1 MAAPR
6 TGPDLANGPGMGMA
20 RSAQPGLVGAD
31 ALDGQVP
38 HTRRRRVG
46 ALIVTALI
54 TVGAAAGFSRLH
66 EFVSERDLP
75 AAAPAPTPLHS
86 VVDRRL
92 VTVTLTTPE
101 WTKVH
106 EVVTVSALRTDR
118 RLWRQMHIGDWDRIP
133 AEIREPAL
141 RNMITAYGPVLA
153 GPRTWRNMTAG
164 DWDAVPQPIRAMA
177 FLRMVW
183 HWSVAEKV
191 GVDFGLQPRRMAH
204 SIGAI
209 VMAESWFEHRA
220 VNVNEWGTD
229 LGLAQCSTFCQRI
242 VAAMGLTG
250 MIRFV
255 PSEADYFNPWVATRI
270 ATIWFKRE
278 LIRAEGDVNLAIRA
292 YHRGI
297 DDAMDEKGDV
307 YLARVLRLREQ
318 YIREQT
324 ASATWRFLAR
334 TIAPI

>member
-1 MAAPR
+1 
-6 TGPDLANGPGMGMA
+6 MGIA
-20 RSAQPGLVGAD
+20 RSAQPGLPGAD
-31 ALDGQVP
+31 AIEGPVP
-38 HTRRRRVG
+38 HTRRRRIG

-66 EFVSERDLP
+66 EFVSERALP

-86 VVDRRL
+86 VTDRRL
-92 VTVTLTTPE
+92 VTVTLTTPA
-101 WTKVH
+101 WTKVR

-118 RLWRQMHIGDWDRIP
+118 RLWRQMHLGDWDRIP
-133 AEIREPAL
+133 EAIREPAL
-141 RNMITAYGPVLA
+141 RNMITAYAPVLA
-153 GPRTWRNMTAG
+153 GPRTWRQMTPD
-164 DWDAVPQPIRAMA
+164 DWDSVPQPIRAMA

-191 GVDFGLQPRRMAH
+191 GIDFGLQPRRMAH

-220 VNVNEWGTD
+220 VNVNEWGRD
-229 LGLAQCSTFCQRI
+229 LGLAQCSTFCQQI

-250 MIRFV
+250 VIRFI

-334 TIAPI
+334 TIAPL

>member
-1 MAAPR
+1 
-6 TGPDLANGPGMGMA
+6 MGMA
-20 RSAQPGLVGAD
+20 HSARPGLTGAD
-31 ALDGQVP
+31 ALEGPAP
-38 HTRRRRVG
+38 HTYRRRIG

-54 TVGAAAGFSRLH
+54 TIGAAMAVSRLH
-66 EFVSERDLP
+66 EFVTERDLP
-75 AAAPAPTPLHS
+75 AVAPAPTPLHS
-86 VVDRRL
+86 VVDRTL

-101 WTKVH
+101 WTKVR
-106 EVVTVSALRTDR
+106 EVVTVSALRSDR
-118 RLWRQMHIGDWDRIP
+118 RLWRQMHLGDWDKIP
-133 AEIREPAL
+133 EAIREPAL
-141 RNMITAYGPVLA
+141 RNMITAYAPVLA
-153 GPRTWRNMTAG
+153 GPVKWRQMTPA

-183 HWSVAEKV
+183 HWSVAERV
-191 GVDFGLQPRRMAH
+191 GVQFGLQPRRMAE

-220 VNVNEWGTD
+220 VNRNEWGTD

-242 VAAMGLTG
+242 VAAMGMTG

-255 PSEADYFNPWVATRI
+255 PSEADYFDPWVATRI

-278 LIRAEGDVNLAIRA
+278 LIRAEGDVSLAIRA

-297 DDAMDEKGDV
+297 DGAMDERGDA
-307 YLARVLRLREQ
+307 YLARVLRLRER

-324 ASATWRFLAR
+324 ASATWHFLAR
-334 TIAPI
+334 TLAPI